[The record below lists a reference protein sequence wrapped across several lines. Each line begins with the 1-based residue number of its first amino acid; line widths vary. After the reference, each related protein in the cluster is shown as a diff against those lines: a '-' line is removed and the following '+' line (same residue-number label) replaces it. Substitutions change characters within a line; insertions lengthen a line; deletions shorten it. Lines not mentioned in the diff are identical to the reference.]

1 MNASQQIVLLTATI
15 TPPKNAKNLAIVD
28 AQLRLQQ
35 YLLALEFYLQQ
46 LSNNVITSIVF
57 VDNSASD
64 CTSLKDLVSQYK
76 LNQHVEIMSFNG
88 LDYPPIYGRGYGE
101 FKLVQH
107 AIHHSAILQSAS
119 NNAVIWKITG
129 RYIVSN
135 LAHIIRKNPIYAD
148 FYCHCRNHPMRW
160 IDLYILAWKKSAY
173 DLMLKDIYLK
183 LQESDNDESS
193 ELKFRAIV
201 DANTTNIKLVKRFN
215 TLPNL
220 IGYRGYDNQPYQ
232 NSFKYQV
239 RSIANT
245 LVPFLWI

>member
-15 TPPKNAKNLAIVD
+15 TPPKNAKNLVIVD
-28 AQLRLQQ
+28 AQQRLQQ
-35 YLLALEFYLQQ
+35 YLIALDFYLQQ

-57 VDNSASD
+57 VDNSDTA
-64 CTSLKDLVSQYK
+64 CTHLNDLVAQYK
-76 LNQHVEIMSFNG
+76 LDQHVEIMRFNG

-107 AIHHSAILQSAS
+107 AMRHSAILQAARS
-119 NNAVIWKITG
+119 NAVIWKVTG

-135 LAHIIRKNPIYAD
+135 LERIIKKNPIYAD
-148 FYCHCRNHPMRW
+148 FYCHCRDYPMRW

-173 DLMLKDIYLK
+173 DLLLKDIYLK
-183 LQESDNDESS
+183 LQESDNAESS

-201 DANTTNIKLVKRFN
+201 DANTSNIKLVKRFN
-215 TLPNL
+215 TIPNL
-220 IGYRGYDNQPYQ
+220 IGFRGYDNQPYQ

-245 LVPFLWI
+245 LVPFFWI